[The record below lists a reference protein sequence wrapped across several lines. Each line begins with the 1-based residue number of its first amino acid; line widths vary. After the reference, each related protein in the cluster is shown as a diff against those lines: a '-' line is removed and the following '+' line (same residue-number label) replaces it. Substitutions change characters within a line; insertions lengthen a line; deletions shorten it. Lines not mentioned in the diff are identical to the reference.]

1 MIATPPAAS
10 ANADRGIHTL
20 APAEGSGGGGAMI
33 TNATQC
39 EKPQE
44 EIRSLEE
51 RLARLHE
58 EFALYEGSEESGRS
72 DLN

>member
-1 MIATPPAAS
+1 
-10 ANADRGIHTL
+10 
-20 APAEGSGGGGAMI
+20 MI